1 MEAWYFTEM
10 PYPHIPPHDEIEAMR
25 VSLPNAEF
33 DPVLGGQLYNRYLDE
48 YMLADEL
55 GLEIMVNEH
64 HATPVC
70 INSAAPVRLTTIT
83 RLTSGHW
90 VSATS
95 VLRFRGTV
103 LPPRRPSSAVI
114 TTSLAQMTGK
124 VPDLGK
130 RGYGCMRRDDPQA
143 DIGCVSHVEKLGG
156 VETREIRLHFLN
168 GRLYQFSMSAEVQH
182 YDAVIAQL
190 RARNGAPQTGG
201 KYAKA

>member
-1 MEAWYFTEM
+1 MK
-10 PYPHIPPHDEIEAMR
+10 MR
-25 VSLPNAEF
+25 TLLVAQLA
-33 DPVLGGQLYNRYLDE
+33 VMLLG
-48 YMLADEL
+48 
-55 GLEIMVNEH
+55 
-64 HATPVC
+64 
-70 INSAAPVRLTTIT
+70 AAPARAAEDETFGLLDISLGSSYARLE
-83 RLTSGHW
+83 RDLD
-90 VSATS
+90 
-95 VLRFRGTV
+95 FRY
-103 LPPRRPSSAVI
+103 I
-114 TTSLAQMTGK
+114 TTSLAQMSGN

-201 KYAKA
+201 DNYAVRWKNESGQVAAYRGKDLVYVNFELVSYADAVRRSCDGAQLECN